1 MSNCQNEREIV
12 KAWSIPVWILGII
25 INIGTFAWVYLQ
37 PASSASAA
45 GLPVTDMQNKALIL
59 IICAG
64 ASSLI
69 LFIMGLISRSYKH
82 KVLRLVV
89 TLLTLGYFLLNLSH
103 FTGWFRVSLNLGQ
116 YWLALFGSTLILAAA
131 VMVWFTSSEERA
143 KIKAQKKA
151 DRKAEKRK
159 KHELSEK
166 ENHQKPVAP
175 AAGEIQGDE

>member
-1 MSNCQNEREIV
+1 M

-25 INIGTFAWVYLQ
+25 VNLGTFAWVYFQ
-37 PASSASAA
+37 PASSATSA
-45 GLPVTDMQNKALIL
+45 GLPVTDMQNKALML
-59 IICAG
+59 IIGAG
-64 ASSLI
+64 VANLI

-82 KVLRLVV
+82 KMLRLVV

-116 YWLALFGSTLILAAA
+116 YLLAMLGSILILAAS

-151 DRKAEKRK
+151 DRQAEKRK
-159 KHELSEK
+159 KHEASEK
-166 ENHQKPVAP
+166 EKQQKPVAP
-175 AAGEIQGDE
+175 AAGETHDGE